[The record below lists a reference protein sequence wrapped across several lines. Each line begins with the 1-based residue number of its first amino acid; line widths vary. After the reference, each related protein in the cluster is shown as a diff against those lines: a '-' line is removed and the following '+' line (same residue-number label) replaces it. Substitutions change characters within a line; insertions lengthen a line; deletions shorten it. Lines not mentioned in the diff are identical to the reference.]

1 MTAAGAQSTL
11 VLRGGVVVLALIVA
25 GCSPTPT
32 VISPANAPDG
42 TSSLSPTMPAGAADP
57 SPVPSTSG
65 SPAPSA
71 SRTPTIEPA
80 ATAEPVP
87 SGDLDVSVVHE
98 SAVSHIPKSV
108 DDRAWEPVVATHPTD
123 PERIAVVYE
132 HRGPGTA
139 CRLNPTVR
147 ISHDGG
153 RTWRSSKRSPAGRS
167 GRGVSLHAAI
177 AWGPGPDGGS
187 RLYWANMT
195 VPACG
200 DRRFSLSTTFSDD
213 EGATWSKLRVE
224 RRTPPWVGGFP
235 EIAVDRDP
243 ASPDYGTVYV
253 GYNWLARGARGPGFR
268 LLASADFGE
277 TWQWTEIAPAPAPR
291 GYRDWWRIAYR
302 LRPDPDGGVY
312 ASWYQ
317 VDLHRWD
324 RTRILSKGGAA
335 NVGRLAVVVA
345 HVDFDPKAKTF
356 DVGPSRIATTV
367 KETSFTL
374 GGLSA
379 AGTAG
384 TIRPDP
390 MWLHGIDVDPASGSL
405 YVAVA
410 GYGAAADD
418 RPRGTIRVGHSD
430 DGGETW
436 SFASLPAAPDARGH
450 HRSSLRPNL
459 VAGPGYVL
467 VTFRTLDDV
476 SSGARIGAAF
486 AVSRDGGVT
495 WQIGRVSTERWRAE
509 NLRGVV
515 NGVGLRERAERLAD
529 GDVFWAYG
537 DGRHARGSAAGR
549 VSIYGAL
556 IHLEGLA
563 NPALMLRGRNGHLPQ
578 SGIHRVT

>member
-1 MTAAGAQSTL
+1 MTAASATSTF
-11 VLRGGVVVLALIVA
+11 VLRGCVLVLALIVA
-25 GCSPTPT
+25 GCSSTSTPISAANAGGDAPSPSQAMPT
-32 VISPANAPDG
+32 VAAAP
-42 TSSLSPTMPAGAADP
+42 SRPP
-57 SPVPSTSG
+57 SASAFAPSVPRPRSTEPVPST
-65 SPAPSA
+65 
-71 SRTPTIEPA
+71 E
-80 ATAEPVP
+80 
-87 SGDLDVSVVHE
+87 LDVSVVHE
-98 SAVSHIPKSV
+98 SAVSHIPRSV

-123 PERIAVVYE
+123 PERVAVVYE

-153 RTWRSSKRSPAGRS
+153 RTWRSTKRSPAGRS

-195 VPACG
+195 VPRCG
-200 DRRFSLSTTFSDD
+200 DDRFSLSTTFSDD

-243 ASPDYGTVYV
+243 ASHDYGTVYV

-277 TWQWTEIAPAPAPR
+277 TWSWTEIAPAPSPR
-291 GYRDWWRIAYR
+291 GHRDWWRIAYR
-302 LRPDPDGGVY
+302 LRTAPDGGVY

-317 VDLHRWD
+317 VDLRRWD
-324 RTRILSKGGAA
+324 RRRILSKGGAT

-345 HVDFDPKAKTF
+345 RVDFDAKAKTF

-367 KETSFTL
+367 KETSFTI

-379 AGTAG
+379 PGTRG
-384 TIRPDP
+384 NIRPDP
-390 MWLHGIDVDPASGSL
+390 MWLHGIDVDPETGSL

-410 GYGAAADD
+410 GYGAATDS
-418 RPRGTIRVGHSD
+418 RPRGTIRVGRSD
-430 DGGETW
+430 DAGETW
-436 SFASLPAAPDARGH
+436 TFTTLPVAPAAGGQR
-450 HRSSLRPNL
+450 RSSIRPNL

-476 SSGARIGAAF
+476 RSGARIGAAF
-486 AVSRDGGVT
+486 AVSGDRGVT
-495 WQIGRVSTERWRAE
+495 WQINRVSEARWRAD
-509 NLRGVV
+509 NLGGVV
-515 NGVGLRERAERLAD
+515 NGMGLRERAERLAN

-549 VSIYGAL
+549 VAVYGAH
-556 IHLEGLA
+556 IHLEPLA
-563 NPALMLRGRNGHLPQ
+563 YPALPPRRRNGHLSQ
-578 SGIHRVT
+578 SAR

>member
-1 MTAAGAQSTL
+1 MTAAGARATL
-11 VLRGGVVVLALIVA
+11 VVRGCVLALALIVA
-25 GCSPTPT
+25 GCSLTPLQANQPHEASSPRPTTP
-32 VISPANAPDG
+32 VVAAAP
-42 TSSLSPTMPAGAADP
+42 SRA
-57 SPVPSTSG
+57 PSTSA
-65 SPAPSA
+65 SPAPST
-71 SRTPTIEPA
+71 STPPPDEPA
-80 ATAEPVP
+80 PTVEPSAP
-87 SGDLDVSVVHE
+87 TDLEVSVVHE

-132 HRGPGTA
+132 HRGPGAA
-139 CRLNPTVR
+139 CRLSPTVR

-153 RTWRSSKRSPAGRS
+153 RTWRSTKRSPAGRS

-195 VPACG
+195 VPRCG
-200 DRRFSLSTTFSDD
+200 DTRFRLSTTFSDD

-235 EIAVDRDP
+235 EVAVDRDP

-277 TWQWTEIAPAPAPR
+277 TWRSTEIAPAPSPR

-302 LRPDPDGGVY
+302 LRPTPDGGVY

-317 VDLHRWD
+317 ADLRRWD

-335 NVGRLAVVVA
+335 NMGRLAVVVA
-345 HVDFDPKAKTF
+345 RVDFDPKANTF
-356 DVGPSRIATTV
+356 EVGPSRIATTV
-367 KETSFTL
+367 KETTFTL
-374 GGLSA
+374 GGVSA
-379 AGTAG
+379 PGTAG
-384 TIRPDP
+384 NIRPDP
-390 MWLHGIDVDPASGSL
+390 MWLHGIDVDPATGSL

-418 RPRGTIRVGHSD
+418 RPSGTIRVGRSD
-430 DGGETW
+430 DGGKTW
-436 SFASLPAAPDARGH
+436 SFETLPAAPDANGH
-450 HRSSLRPNL
+450 RRSSIRPNL

-476 SSGARIGAAF
+476 RSGARIGAAF
-486 AVSRDGGVT
+486 AVSRDGGES
-495 WQIGRVSTERWRAE
+495 WQIERVSKERWRAE
-509 NLRGVV
+509 NLGGVV
-515 NGVGLRERAERLAD
+515 NGMGLRERAERLAN

-549 VSIYGAL
+549 VAIYGTL
-556 IHLEGLA
+556 IHLEQLG
-563 NPALMLRGRNGHLPQ
+563 NPALMLRGRNNHLPQ
-578 SGIHRVT
+578 SGTHRVT